1 MHENEL
7 QRHKEE
13 RDILVEGVF
22 TCDGTV
28 YVALLDISSE
38 EFPPQVG
45 PGKSEV
51 IWELMQKKKKIGS
64 QWRPGITEE
73 AFQVHSRTIN

>member
-38 EFPPQVG
+38 GFLRRLVLGSPRLYGKLEQKRLGQSMGSGHHRRDVPG
-45 PGKSEV
+45 PRSNNK
-51 IWELMQKKKKIGS
+51 L
-64 QWRPGITEE
+64 
-73 AFQVHSRTIN
+73 A